1 MDTRKGDETMS
12 RFSNRLLRLWWKKRG
27 RAMSPT
33 RVVAVAFALII
44 LTGGLLLT
52 LPAAARDG
60 QSHGFLT
67 GLFTATSA
75 TCVTGLVLGDTW
87 TLWSG
92 FGQIVILCLI
102 EIGGLGFMSVAST
115 VIFLLKRK
123 LGLRHRMVMA
133 QALSVSDMASVVR
146 LQKWAVLGSIAIQLT
161 GALILTLRFL
171 PDFGLEQAAT
181 WGIFHAV
188 SAFCNAGFDIFG
200 KIAPNASVIV
210 FNNDPV
216 VCITIMALIVI
227 GGLGF
232 FVWEELVRVR
242 NFRKFSVYTKMVL
255 IGTAF
260 LIVGGAFFIGWMEWD
275 NPATLGNMEPWQRV
289 LNSFF
294 QSVTARTAGYASV
307 DQAALTDGAKATT
320 VLLMFIG
327 GASGSTAGGAKVVT
341 VMVLFLFFYTK
352 ARGRH
357 TVCIFRRTIPDDKVI
372 DALTITGLMLVM
384 GVFGAIFISEACSV
398 SFTDALF
405 ETVSALGTV
414 GLTAGVT
421 TKLTVLCQIMIII
434 FMYFGRVGI
443 LTISLG
449 FLLGN
454 QAEDRIQYAQT
465 NLLIG

>member
-1 MDTRKGDETMS
+1 MR
-12 RFSNRLLRLWWKKRG
+12 
-27 RAMSPT
+27 PT
-33 RVVAVAFALII
+33 RVMAVAFALII

-275 NPATLGNMEPWQRV
+275 NPATLGSMAPWQKV

>member
-1 MDTRKGDETMS
+1 MS

-357 TVCIFRRTIPDDKVI
+357 TVCIFQRTIPDDKVI

-384 GVFGAIFISEACSV
+384 GVLGAIFISEACSV

>member
-1 MDTRKGDETMS
+1 MS

-75 TCVTGLVLGDTW
+75 TCVTGLVLGDSW

-92 FGQIVILCLI
+92 FGQTVILCLI

-146 LQKWAVLGSIAIQLT
+146 LQKWAILGSIVIQLL
-161 GALILTLRFL
+161 GALVLTLRFL
-171 PDFGLEQAAT
+171 PDFGLEQAVI
-181 WGIFHAV
+181 WGVFHAV

-200 KIAPNASVIV
+200 KIAPNASVII

-232 FVWEELVRVR
+232 IVWEELVRVR
-242 NFRKFSVYTKMVL
+242 NFRKFSVYTRMVL
-255 IGTAF
+255 IGTVF
-260 LIVGGAFFIGWMEWD
+260 LILSGAFFIGWMEWD

-372 DALTITGLMLVM
+372 DALTITGLMLMM

-449 FLLGN
+449 FLLSN
-454 QAEDRIQYAQT
+454 KAEDRIQYAQT

>member
-1 MDTRKGDETMS
+1 MS

-200 KIAPNASVIV
+200 KIAPNASVIT

-275 NPATLGNMEPWQRV
+275 NPATMGNMEPWQRV

>member
-1 MDTRKGDETMS
+1 MS

-44 LTGGLLLT
+44 LAGGLLLT

-352 ARGRH
+352 SRGRH

>member
-1 MDTRKGDETMS
+1 
-12 RFSNRLLRLWWKKRG
+12 
-27 RAMSPT
+27 MSPT

-44 LTGGLLLT
+44 LAGGLLLT

-200 KIAPNASVIV
+200 KIAPNASVIT

-232 FVWEELVRVR
+232 FVWYDILK
-242 NFRKFSVYTKMVL
+242 NKFRIRRYKLHTKVVL
-255 IGTAF
+255 ITTFGLIAIPFLLMVFFERNSAELHANGTGEYLLSMLFQTITPRTAGFNSVDYGLLSNATIVLSIF
-260 LIVGGAFFIGWMEWD
+260 LMIVGGS
-275 NPATLGNMEPWQRV
+275 P
-289 LNSFF
+289 S
-294 QSVTARTAGYASV
+294 
-307 DQAALTDGAKATT
+307 
-320 VLLMFIG
+320 
-327 GASGSTAGGAKVVT
+327 STAGGMKTTTLAMWFAGMISVLRRRKT
-341 VMVLFLFFYTK
+341 VESF
-352 ARGRH
+352 H
-357 TVCIFRRTIPDDKVI
+357 RRMGE
-372 DALTITGLMLVM
+372 DAMLQIV
-384 GVFGAIFISEACSV
+384 SV
-398 SFTDALF
+398 SAMYILMFFVSGMLICAFDPVSIKESFF
-405 ETVSALGTV
+405 EVASALGTV
-414 GLTAGVT
+414 GLTLGITPTLSVPS
-421 TKLTVLCQIMIII
+421 LLVLIALM
-434 FMYFGRVGI
+434 FFGRVGGI
-443 LTISLG
+443 T
-449 FLLGN
+449 LLLAFHGQQGATPSKYPVEKIN
-454 QAEDRIQYAQT
+454 
-465 NLLIG
+465 IG

>member
-1 MDTRKGDETMS
+1 MS

-92 FGQIVILCLI
+92 FGQVVILCLI

-200 KIAPNASVIV
+200 KIAPNASVIT

>member
-1 MDTRKGDETMS
+1 MS

-372 DALTITGLMLVM
+372 DALTITGLMLMM

>member
-1 MDTRKGDETMS
+1 MS

-52 LPAAARDG
+52 LPVAARDG

-92 FGQIVILCLI
+92 FGQTVILCLI

-115 VIFLLKRK
+115 IIFLLRRK

-133 QALSVSDMASVVR
+133 QSLSVSDMASVVR
-146 LQKWAVLGSIAIQLT
+146 LQKWAILGSIAIQLT

-171 PDFGLEQAAT
+171 PDFGLEQAAI

-200 KIAPNASVIV
+200 KIAPNASVII

-216 VCITIMALIVI
+216 VCITIMALIVV

-232 FVWEELVRVR
+232 IVWEELVRVR
-242 NFRKFSVYTKMVL
+242 NFRKFSVYTRMVL

-260 LIVGGAFFIGWMEWD
+260 LILSGAFFIGWMEWD
-275 NPATLGNMEPWQRV
+275 NPATLGNMDPWQRV

-294 QSVTARTAGYASV
+294 QSVTARTAGFASV

-320 VLLMFIG
+320 VLLMFVG

-341 VMVLFLFFYTK
+341 MMVLFLFFYTK

-372 DALTITGLMLVM
+372 DALTITGLMLMM
-384 GVFGAIFISEACSV
+384 GVLGAIFISEACSV

-449 FLLGN
+449 FLLSN
-454 QAEDRIQYAQT
+454 KAEDRIQYAQT

>member
-1 MDTRKGDETMS
+1 MS

-92 FGQIVILCLI
+92 FGQVVILCLI

-146 LQKWAVLGSIAIQLT
+146 LQKWAILGSIVIQLL
-161 GALILTLRFL
+161 GALVLTLRFL
-171 PDFGLEQAAT
+171 PDFGLEQAVI
-181 WGIFHAV
+181 WGVFHAV

-200 KIAPNASVIV
+200 KIAPNASVII

-242 NFRKFSVYTKMVL
+242 NFRKFTVYTKMVL

-320 VLLMFIG
+320 TVLMFTG

-352 ARGRH
+352 SRGRH

-384 GVFGAIFISEACSV
+384 GVFGAIYISEACSV

-449 FLLGN
+449 FLLSN
-454 QAEDRIQYAQT
+454 KAEDRIQYAQT

>member
-1 MDTRKGDETMS
+1 MS

-275 NPATLGNMEPWQRV
+275 NPATMGNMEPWQRV

-320 VLLMFIG
+320 TVLMFTG

>member
-1 MDTRKGDETMS
+1 MS

-75 TCVTGLVLGDTW
+75 TCVTGLVLGDSW

-92 FGQIVILCLI
+92 FGQTVILCLI

-115 VIFLLKRK
+115 IIFLLRKK

-133 QALSVSDMASVVR
+133 QSLSVSDMASVVR
-146 LQKWAVLGSIAIQLT
+146 LQKWAILGSIVIQLL
-161 GALILTLRFL
+161 GALVLTLRFL
-171 PDFGLEQAAT
+171 PDFGLEQAVI
-181 WGIFHAV
+181 WGVFHAV

-200 KIAPNASVIV
+200 KIAPNASVII

-216 VCITIMALIVI
+216 VCITIMALIVV

-232 FVWEELVRVR
+232 IVWEELVRVR
-242 NFRKFSVYTKMVL
+242 NFRKFSVYTRMVL
-255 IGTAF
+255 IGTVF
-260 LIVGGAFFIGWMEWD
+260 LILSGAFFIGWMEWD

-320 VLLMFIG
+320 TVLMFTG

-352 ARGRH
+352 SRGRH

-384 GVFGAIFISEACSV
+384 GVFGAIYISEACSV

-449 FLLGN
+449 FLLSN
-454 QAEDRIQYAQT
+454 KAEDRIQYAQT

>member
-1 MDTRKGDETMS
+1 MS

-87 TLWSG
+87 TMWSG
-92 FGQIVILCLI
+92 FGQVVILCLI

-352 ARGRH
+352 SRGRH

>member
-1 MDTRKGDETMS
+1 
-12 RFSNRLLRLWWKKRG
+12 
-27 RAMSPT
+27 MSPT

-44 LTGGLLLT
+44 LAGGLLLT

-200 KIAPNASVIV
+200 KIAPNASVIT

-216 VCITIMALIVI
+216 VCITIMALIVV

-232 FVWEELVRVR
+232 IVWEELVRVR

>member
-1 MDTRKGDETMS
+1 MS

-92 FGQIVILCLI
+92 FGQTVILCLI

-115 VIFLLKRK
+115 IIFLLRKK

-133 QALSVSDMASVVR
+133 QSLSVSDMASVVR
-146 LQKWAVLGSIAIQLT
+146 LRKWAILGSMVIQLL
-161 GALILTLRFL
+161 GALVLTLRFL
-171 PDFGLEQAAT
+171 PDFGLEQAVI
-181 WGIFHAV
+181 WGVFHAV

-200 KIAPNASVIV
+200 KIAPNASVII

-216 VCITIMALIVI
+216 VCITIMALIVV

-232 FVWEELVRVR
+232 IVWEELVRVR
-242 NFRKFSVYTKMVL
+242 NFRKFSVYTRMVL
-255 IGTAF
+255 IGTVF
-260 LIVGGAFFIGWMEWD
+260 LILSGAFFIGWMEWD

-320 VLLMFIG
+320 TVLMFTG

-352 ARGRH
+352 SRGRH

-384 GVFGAIFISEACSV
+384 GVFGAIYISEACSV

-449 FLLGN
+449 FLLSN
-454 QAEDRIQYAQT
+454 KAEDRIQYAQT

>member
-1 MDTRKGDETMS
+1 
-12 RFSNRLLRLWWKKRG
+12 
-27 RAMSPT
+27 MSPT

-384 GVFGAIFISEACSV
+384 GVLGAIFISEACSV

>member
-1 MDTRKGDETMS
+1 MS

-92 FGQIVILCLI
+92 FGQTVILCLI

-115 VIFLLKRK
+115 IIFLLRKK

-133 QALSVSDMASVVR
+133 QSLSVSDMASVVR
-146 LQKWAVLGSIAIQLT
+146 LQKWAILGSIVIQLL
-161 GALILTLRFL
+161 GALVLTLRFL
-171 PDFGLEQAAT
+171 PDFGLEQAVI
-181 WGIFHAV
+181 WGVFHAV
-188 SAFCNAGFDIFG
+188 SDFCNAGFDIFG
-200 KIAPNASVIV
+200 KIAPNASVII

-216 VCITIMALIVI
+216 VCITIMALIVV

-232 FVWEELVRVR
+232 IVWEELVRVR
-242 NFRKFSVYTKMVL
+242 NFRKFSVYTRMVL
-255 IGTAF
+255 IGTVF
-260 LIVGGAFFIGWMEWD
+260 LILSGAFFIGWMEWD

-320 VLLMFIG
+320 TVLMFTG

-352 ARGRH
+352 SRGRH

-384 GVFGAIFISEACSV
+384 GVFGAIYISEACSV

-449 FLLGN
+449 FLLSN
-454 QAEDRIQYAQT
+454 KAEDRIQYAQT

>member
-1 MDTRKGDETMS
+1 MS

-52 LPAAARDG
+52 LPAAAQDG

-115 VIFLLKRK
+115 IIFLLRRK

-133 QALSVSDMASVVR
+133 QSLSVSDMASVVR
-146 LQKWAVLGSIAIQLT
+146 LQKWAILGSIAIQLT
-161 GALILTLRFL
+161 GALILTLRFW
-171 PDFGLEQAAT
+171 PDFGLEQAVI

-200 KIAPNASVIV
+200 KIAPNASLII

-216 VCITIMALIVI
+216 VCITIMALIVV

-232 FVWEELVRVR
+232 IVWEELVRVR
-242 NFRKFSVYTKMVL
+242 NFRKFSVYTRMVL
-255 IGTAF
+255 IGTVF
-260 LIVGGAFFIGWMEWD
+260 LILSGAFFIGWMEWD
-275 NPATLGNMEPWQRV
+275 NPATMGNMEPWQRV

-294 QSVTARTAGYASV
+294 QSVTARTAGFASV

-320 VLLMFIG
+320 AVLMFIG

-352 ARGRH
+352 SRGRH
-357 TVCIFRRTIPDDKVI
+357 TVCIFRRTIPDEKVI
-372 DALTITGLMLVM
+372 DALTITGLMLMM

-449 FLLGN
+449 FLLSN
-454 QAEDRIQYAQT
+454 NAEDRIQYAQT

>member
-1 MDTRKGDETMS
+1 MS

-92 FGQIVILCLI
+92 FGQVVILCLI

-200 KIAPNASVIV
+200 KIAPNASVIT

-242 NFRKFSVYTKMVL
+242 NFRKFSVYTRMVL
-255 IGTAF
+255 IGTVF
-260 LIVGGAFFIGWMEWD
+260 LILSGAFFIGWMEWD
-275 NPATLGNMEPWQRV
+275 NPATLGSMEPGQKV

-372 DALTITGLMLVM
+372 DALTITGLMLMM

>member
-1 MDTRKGDETMS
+1 MS

-352 ARGRH
+352 SRGRH

>member
-1 MDTRKGDETMS
+1 MS

-171 PDFGLEQAAT
+171 PDFGLEQGT
-181 WGIFHAV
+181 
-188 SAFCNAGFDIFG
+188 
-200 KIAPNASVIV
+200 
-210 FNNDPV
+210 
-216 VCITIMALIVI
+216 
-227 GGLGF
+227 GGH
-232 FVWEELVRVR
+232 
-242 NFRKFSVYTKMVL
+242 
-255 IGTAF
+255 
-260 LIVGGAFFIGWMEWD
+260 
-275 NPATLGNMEPWQRV
+275 LGNLPRGFRLLQR
-289 LNSFF
+289 
-294 QSVTARTAGYASV
+294 
-307 DQAALTDGAKATT
+307 
-320 VLLMFIG
+320 
-327 GASGSTAGGAKVVT
+327 
-341 VMVLFLFFYTK
+341 
-352 ARGRH
+352 
-357 TVCIFRRTIPDDKVI
+357 
-372 DALTITGLMLVM
+372 GL
-384 GVFGAIFISEACSV
+384 
-398 SFTDALF
+398 
-405 ETVSALGTV
+405 
-414 GLTAGVT
+414 
-421 TKLTVLCQIMIII
+421 
-434 FMYFGRVGI
+434 
-443 LTISLG
+443 
-449 FLLGN
+449 
-454 QAEDRIQYAQT
+454 
-465 NLLIG
+465 

>member
-1 MDTRKGDETMS
+1 MS

-146 LQKWAVLGSIAIQLT
+146 LQKWAILGSIVIQLL
-161 GALILTLRFL
+161 GALVLTLRFL
-171 PDFGLEQAAT
+171 PDFGLEQAVI
-181 WGIFHAV
+181 WGVFHAV

-200 KIAPNASVIV
+200 KIAPNASVII

-242 NFRKFSVYTKMVL
+242 NFRKFTVYTKMVL

-320 VLLMFIG
+320 TVLMFTG

-352 ARGRH
+352 SRGRH

-384 GVFGAIFISEACSV
+384 GVFGAIYISEACSV

-449 FLLGN
+449 FLLSN
-454 QAEDRIQYAQT
+454 KAEDRIQYAQT

>member
-1 MDTRKGDETMS
+1 
-12 RFSNRLLRLWWKKRG
+12 
-27 RAMSPT
+27 MSPT

-44 LTGGLLLT
+44 LAGGLLLT

-200 KIAPNASVIV
+200 KIAPNASVIT

-242 NFRKFSVYTKMVL
+242 NFRKFSVYTRMVL
-255 IGTAF
+255 IGTVF
-260 LIVGGAFFIGWMEWD
+260 LILSGAFFIGWMEWD

>member
-1 MDTRKGDETMS
+1 MS

-52 LPAAARDG
+52 LPAAAQDG

-115 VIFLLKRK
+115 IIFLLRRK

-133 QALSVSDMASVVR
+133 QSLSVSDMASVVR
-146 LQKWAVLGSIAIQLT
+146 LQKWAILGSIAIQLT
-161 GALILTLRFL
+161 GALILTLRFW
-171 PDFGLEQAAT
+171 PDFGLEQAVI

-200 KIAPNASVIV
+200 KIAPNASLII

-216 VCITIMALIVI
+216 VCITIMALIVV

-232 FVWEELVRVR
+232 IVWEELVRVR
-242 NFRKFSVYTKMVL
+242 NFRKFSVYTRMVL
-255 IGTAF
+255 IGTVF
-260 LIVGGAFFIGWMEWD
+260 LILSGAVFIGWMEWD
-275 NPATLGNMEPWQRV
+275 NPATMGNMEPWQRV

-294 QSVTARTAGYASV
+294 QSVTARTAGFASV

-320 VLLMFIG
+320 AVLMFIG

-352 ARGRH
+352 SRGRH
-357 TVCIFRRTIPDDKVI
+357 TVCIFRRTIPDEKVI
-372 DALTITGLMLVM
+372 DALTITGLMLMM

-449 FLLGN
+449 FLLSN
-454 QAEDRIQYAQT
+454 NAEDRIQYAQT

>member
-1 MDTRKGDETMS
+1 MS

-92 FGQIVILCLI
+92 FGQVVILCLI

-123 LGLRHRMVMA
+123 LGLRHRMLMA

-200 KIAPNASVIV
+200 KIAPNASVIT

>member
-1 MDTRKGDETMS
+1 
-12 RFSNRLLRLWWKKRG
+12 
-27 RAMSPT
+27 MSPT

-44 LTGGLLLT
+44 LAGGLLLT

-92 FGQIVILCLI
+92 FGQVVILCLI

-200 KIAPNASVIV
+200 KIAPNASVIT

-216 VCITIMALIVI
+216 VCITIMALIVV

-232 FVWEELVRVR
+232 IVWEELVRVR
-242 NFRKFSVYTKMVL
+242 NFRKFSVYTRMVL
-255 IGTAF
+255 IGTVF
-260 LIVGGAFFIGWMEWD
+260 LILSGAFFIGWMEWD
-275 NPATLGNMEPWQRV
+275 NPATLGSMEPGQKV

-372 DALTITGLMLVM
+372 DALTITGLMLMM

>member
-1 MDTRKGDETMS
+1 
-12 RFSNRLLRLWWKKRG
+12 
-27 RAMSPT
+27 MSPT

-60 QSHGFLT
+60 QSHSFLT

-242 NFRKFSVYTKMVL
+242 NFRKFTVYTKMVL

-320 VLLMFIG
+320 TVLMFTG

-352 ARGRH
+352 SRGRH

-384 GVFGAIFISEACSV
+384 GVFGAIYISEACSV

-449 FLLGN
+449 FLLSN
-454 QAEDRIQYAQT
+454 KAEDRIQYAQT

>member
-1 MDTRKGDETMS
+1 MS

-200 KIAPNASVIV
+200 KIAPNASVIT

-352 ARGRH
+352 SRGRH

>member
-1 MDTRKGDETMS
+1 MS

-33 RVVAVAFALII
+33 RVVAVAFALVI

-92 FGQIVILCLI
+92 FGQVVILCLI

-275 NPATLGNMEPWQRV
+275 NPAPLGNMEPWPRG

-307 DQAALTDGAKATT
+307 DQAGLADGAKATT

-384 GVFGAIFISEACSV
+384 GVLGAIFISEACSV

>member
-1 MDTRKGDETMS
+1 MS

-434 FMYFGRVGI
+434 FMYFGRVGV

>member
-1 MDTRKGDETMS
+1 
-12 RFSNRLLRLWWKKRG
+12 
-27 RAMSPT
+27 MSPT

-44 LTGGLLLT
+44 LAGGLLLT

-60 QSHGFLT
+60 QSHSFLT

-242 NFRKFSVYTKMVL
+242 NFRKFTVYTKMVL

-320 VLLMFIG
+320 TVLMFTG

-372 DALTITGLMLVM
+372 DALTITGLMLMM

-449 FLLGN
+449 FLLSN
-454 QAEDRIQYAQT
+454 KAEDRIQYAQT

>member
-1 MDTRKGDETMS
+1 MS

-52 LPAAARDG
+52 LPAAAQDG

-115 VIFLLKRK
+115 IIFLLRRK

-133 QALSVSDMASVVR
+133 QSLSVSDMASVVR
-146 LQKWAVLGSIAIQLT
+146 LQKWAILGSIAIQLT
-161 GALILTLRFL
+161 GALILTLRFW
-171 PDFGLEQAAT
+171 PDFGLEQAVI

-200 KIAPNASVIV
+200 KIAPNASLII

-216 VCITIMALIVI
+216 VCITIMALIVV

-232 FVWEELVRVR
+232 IVWEELVRVR
-242 NFRKFSVYTKMVL
+242 NFRKFSVYTRMVL
-255 IGTAF
+255 IGTVF
-260 LIVGGAFFIGWMEWD
+260 LILSGAVFIGWMEWD
-275 NPATLGNMEPWQRV
+275 NPATMGNMEPWQRV

-294 QSVTARTAGYASV
+294 QSVTARTAGFASV

-320 VLLMFIG
+320 AVLMFIG

-352 ARGRH
+352 SRGRH
-357 TVCIFRRTIPDDKVI
+357 TVCIFRRTIPDEKVI
-372 DALTITGLMLVM
+372 DALIITGLMLMM

-449 FLLGN
+449 FLLSN
-454 QAEDRIQYAQT
+454 NAEDRIQYAQT

>member
-1 MDTRKGDETMS
+1 MS

-75 TCVTGLVLGDTW
+75 TCVTGLVLGDSW

-92 FGQIVILCLI
+92 FGQTVILYLI

-115 VIFLLKRK
+115 IIFLLRKK

-133 QALSVSDMASVVR
+133 QSLSVSDMASVVR
-146 LQKWAVLGSIAIQLT
+146 LQKWAILGSIVIQLL
-161 GALILTLRFL
+161 GALVLTLRFL
-171 PDFGLEQAAT
+171 PDFGLEQAVI
-181 WGIFHAV
+181 WGVFHAV

-200 KIAPNASVIV
+200 KIAPNASVII

-216 VCITIMALIVI
+216 VCITIMALIVV

-232 FVWEELVRVR
+232 IVWEELVRVR

-320 VLLMFIG
+320 TVLMFTG

-352 ARGRH
+352 SRGRH

-384 GVFGAIFISEACSV
+384 GVFGAIYISEACSV

-449 FLLGN
+449 FLLSN
-454 QAEDRIQYAQT
+454 KAEDRIQYAQT

>member
-1 MDTRKGDETMS
+1 MS
-12 RFSNRLLRLWWKKRG
+12 RFSNRLLRLWWKKHG

-52 LPAAARDG
+52 LPAAAQDG

-115 VIFLLKRK
+115 IIFLLRRK

-133 QALSVSDMASVVR
+133 QSLSVSDMASVVR
-146 LQKWAVLGSIAIQLT
+146 LQKWAILGSIAIQLT
-161 GALILTLRFL
+161 GALILTLRFW
-171 PDFGLEQAAT
+171 PDFGLEQAVI

-200 KIAPNASVIV
+200 KIAPNASLII

-216 VCITIMALIVI
+216 VCITIMALIVV

-232 FVWEELVRVR
+232 IVWEELVRVR
-242 NFRKFSVYTKMVL
+242 NFRKFSVYTRMVL
-255 IGTAF
+255 IGTVF
-260 LIVGGAFFIGWMEWD
+260 LILSGAFFIGWMEWD
-275 NPATLGNMEPWQRV
+275 NPATMGNMEPWQRV

-294 QSVTARTAGYASV
+294 QSVTARTAGFASV

-320 VLLMFIG
+320 TVLMFIG

-352 ARGRH
+352 SRGRH
-357 TVCIFRRTIPDDKVI
+357 TVCIFRRTIPDEKVI
-372 DALTITGLMLVM
+372 DALTITGLMLMM

-449 FLLGN
+449 FLLSN
-454 QAEDRIQYAQT
+454 NAEDRIQYAQT

>member
-1 MDTRKGDETMS
+1 
-12 RFSNRLLRLWWKKRG
+12 
-27 RAMSPT
+27 MSPT

-275 NPATLGNMEPWQRV
+275 NPATMGNMEPWQRV

>member
-1 MDTRKGDETMS
+1 MS

-92 FGQIVILCLI
+92 FGQVVILCLI

-307 DQAALTDGAKATT
+307 DQVALTDGAKATT

>member
-1 MDTRKGDETMS
+1 MS

-92 FGQIVILCLI
+92 FGQVVILCLI

-232 FVWEELVRVR
+232 IVWEELVRVR

-320 VLLMFIG
+320 VLLPFIG
-327 GASGSTAGGAKVVT
+327 RTSGSTAGGAKVVT

>member
-1 MDTRKGDETMS
+1 MS
-12 RFSNRLLRLWWKKRG
+12 RFSNRLLRLWWKKRS

-92 FGQIVILCLI
+92 FGQTVILCLI

-115 VIFLLKRK
+115 IIFLLRKK

-133 QALSVSDMASVVR
+133 QSLSVSDMASVVR
-146 LQKWAVLGSIAIQLT
+146 LQKWAILGSIVIQLL
-161 GALILTLRFL
+161 GALVLTLRFL
-171 PDFGLEQAAT
+171 PDFGLEQAVI
-181 WGIFHAV
+181 WGVFHAV

-200 KIAPNASVIV
+200 KIAPNASVII

-216 VCITIMALIVI
+216 VCITIMALIVV

-232 FVWEELVRVR
+232 IVWEELVRVR
-242 NFRKFSVYTKMVL
+242 NFRKFSVYTRMVL
-255 IGTAF
+255 IGTVF
-260 LIVGGAFFIGWMEWD
+260 LILSGAFFIGWMEWD

-372 DALTITGLMLVM
+372 DALTITGLMLMM

-398 SFTDALF
+398 SFMDALF

-449 FLLGN
+449 FLLSN
-454 QAEDRIQYAQT
+454 KAEDRIQYAQT

>member
-1 MDTRKGDETMS
+1 MS

-92 FGQIVILCLI
+92 FGQVVILCLI

-200 KIAPNASVIV
+200 KIAPNASVIT

-216 VCITIMALIVI
+216 VCITIMALIVV

-232 FVWEELVRVR
+232 IVWEELVRVR
-242 NFRKFSVYTKMVL
+242 NFRKFSVYTRMVL
-255 IGTAF
+255 IGTVF
-260 LIVGGAFFIGWMEWD
+260 LILSGAFFIGWMEWD
-275 NPATLGNMEPWQRV
+275 NPATLGSMEPGQKV

-372 DALTITGLMLVM
+372 DALTITGLMLMM

>member
-1 MDTRKGDETMS
+1 MS
-12 RFSNRLLRLWWKKRG
+12 RFSKRLLRLWWKKRG

-384 GVFGAIFISEACSV
+384 GVLGAIFISEACSV